1 VEKLLPDQLPLAKDT
16 EAAPIIFRMDLHAI
30 IEDIANRADDFLA
43 ERSDRKD
50 AREAIGALIAD
61 EYPALAIK
69 DRKKVNDGV
78 MAILEKEDFFGT
90 EFAGDSWK
98 DDSDEAEE

>member
-1 VEKLLPDQLPLAKDT
+1 
-16 EAAPIIFRMDLHAI
+16 MDLPSI
-30 IEDIANRADDFLA
+30 IDDIANRADDFLL

-50 AREAIGALIAD
+50 ARAAIAAL
-61 EYPALAIK
+61 L
-69 DRKKVNDGV
+69 VNDYPQVTPKDYPGVIKGV

-98 DDSDEAEE
+98 DGDDDEE